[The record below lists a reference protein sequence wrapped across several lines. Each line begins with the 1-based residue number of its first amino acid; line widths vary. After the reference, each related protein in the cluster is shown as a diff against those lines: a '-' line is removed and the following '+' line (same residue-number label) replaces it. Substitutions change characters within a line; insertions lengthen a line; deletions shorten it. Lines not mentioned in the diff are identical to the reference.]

1 MTEKVLLNSGYKYFK
16 NEHPRDCDRY
26 YQKKIAG
33 FDDEPTKFF
42 AVYYYDK
49 FGERGEL
56 DYDFEYEYVEERNNY
71 WYKTYLWSMNKDIP
85 YTIEEIEDILQGK
98 KDVYGE

>member
-1 MTEKVLLNSGYKYFK
+1 MTEKVLLNSGYKYFEG
-16 NEHPRDCDRY
+16 EHPRDCDRFY
-26 YQKKIAG
+26 VKTISSELSKS
-33 FDDEPTKFF
+33 FR
-42 AVYYYDK
+42 VYYYDK
-49 FGERGEL
+49 FGTHGEL

-71 WYKTYLWSMNKDIP
+71 WYKTYLWGMNKDIP